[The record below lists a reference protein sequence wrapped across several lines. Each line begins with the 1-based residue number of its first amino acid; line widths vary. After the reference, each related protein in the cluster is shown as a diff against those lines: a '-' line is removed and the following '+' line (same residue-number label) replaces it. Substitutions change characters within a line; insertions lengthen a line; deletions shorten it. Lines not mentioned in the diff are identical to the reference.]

1 MADLD
6 LNAKLEKKLD
16 DLLNPVTPSSS
27 YITDLQ
33 KKLLSKAD
41 VTVEYPNY
49 LMIIIILGSGL
60 ALGLTLVFI
69 LNHIL
74 RTLTGKKNNGQ

>member
-49 LMIIIILGSGL
+49 LMIVIILGSGL
-60 ALGLTLVFI
+60 ALGLGLVFI

-74 RTLTGKKNNGQ
+74 RKLTGKKSNDQ